1 MDKLRYQVDLLT
13 ALNQKLSS
21 NIRMYQTI
29 CDTSR
34 NAFLYYAFEEDKI
47 ETLGNWSYF
56 FDVEIH
62 DIKDISK
69 LYDRVQEAFI
79 FLLRDT
85 MFLEKTG
92 ECSASMECCNA
103 QGKIW
108 MEVEVTVNYDGDGL
122 PIDKVIRFR
131 DITKYKRQNDELVYM
146 AYYDELTGLYN
157 RNYFIRL
164 LSDWVRKAEQ
174 EYTIISVMFIDID
187 NFRKINDG
195 LGMITGDEVVQ
206 LVGQFLS
213 ELKQENVIVSHFN
226 SDLYCIAIYNPVGAR
241 SVEHI
246 YRHIKERM
254 KQPFIL
260 TDGQE
265 LNITVSVG
273 IAEYPEAAGSALELI
288 NNAEIVMFKAKHTGK
303 ATIQYFNAPIL
314 TEFRTNVEIENKLK
328 AALKNKRFMMYYQ
341 PQFDTRTNRLRGVE
355 ALIRWKDE
363 DGRMISPS
371 QFIPVAEKSG
381 FIVQIGIWVLEESIS
396 TFARW
401 RRDYA
406 YPMILSI
413 NISAIQYKKQKFVET
428 LIHILEE
435 YGVDPKEVELEITE
449 SVLIDDFEEV
459 TEKLHKL
466 REYGI
471 RISLDDFGT
480 GFSSLSY
487 LKGLPIDTLKID
499 KSFVDTLETDAATKV
514 ITESII
520 SMVKQLGYETVAE
533 GVETAEQ
540 MTCLLDMDC
549 DNIQGYLL
557 GRPMPASEIEKL
569 LKN

>member
-21 NIRMYQTI
+21 NLRMYQTI

-381 FIVQIGIWVLEESIS
+381 FIVQIGTWVLEESIS

>member
-21 NIRMYQTI
+21 NLRMYQTI

-69 LYDRVQEAFI
+69 LYDKVQEAFI

-355 ALIRWKDE
+355 ALIRWRDE

-381 FIVQIGIWVLEESIS
+381 FIVQIGTWVLEESIS

-435 YGVDPKEVELEITE
+435 YGVNPKEVELEITE
-449 SVLIDDFEEV
+449 TVLIDDFEEV

>member
-13 ALNQKLSS
+13 ALNQKLNS

-381 FIVQIGIWVLEESIS
+381 FIVQIGTWVLEESIS

>member
-21 NIRMYQTI
+21 NLRMYQTI

-226 SDLYCIAIYNPVGAR
+226 SDLYCIAIYNPVGVR

-355 ALIRWKDE
+355 ALIRWRDE

-381 FIVQIGIWVLEESIS
+381 FIVQIGTWVLEESIS
-396 TFARW
+396 TFAKW
-401 RRDYA
+401 RRGYDH
-406 YPMILSI
+406 PMILSI

-435 YGVDPKEVELEITE
+435 YGVNPKEVELEITE
-449 SVLIDDFEEV
+449 TVLIDDFEEV

>member
-62 DIKDISK
+62 DIKDVSK

-341 PQFDTRTNRLRGVE
+341 PQFDTKTNRLRGVE
-355 ALIRWKDE
+355 ALIRWRDE

-381 FIVQIGIWVLEESIS
+381 FIVQIGTWVLEESIS
-396 TFARW
+396 TFAKW
-401 RRDYA
+401 RRGYDH
-406 YPMILSI
+406 PMILSI

-435 YGVDPKEVELEITE
+435 YEVDPKEVELEITE

>member
-21 NIRMYQTI
+21 NLRMYQTI

-108 MEVEVTVNYDGDGL
+108 MEVEVTVNYDSDGL

-381 FIVQIGIWVLEESIS
+381 FIVQIGTWVLEESIS
-396 TFARW
+396 TFAKW
-401 RRDYA
+401 RRGYDH
-406 YPMILSI
+406 PMILSI

-435 YGVDPKEVELEITE
+435 YGVNPKEVELEITE
-449 SVLIDDFEEV
+449 TVLIDDFEEV

>member
-355 ALIRWKDE
+355 ALIRWRDE

-381 FIVQIGIWVLEESIS
+381 FIVQIGTWVLEESIS

>member
-174 EYTIISVMFIDID
+174 AYTIISVMFIDID

-355 ALIRWKDE
+355 ALIRWRDE

-381 FIVQIGIWVLEESIS
+381 FIVQIGTWVLEESIS

>member
-21 NIRMYQTI
+21 NLRMYQTI

-69 LYDRVQEAFI
+69 LYARVQEAYI

-381 FIVQIGIWVLEESIS
+381 FIVQIGTWVLEESIS
-396 TFARW
+396 TFAKW
-401 RRDYA
+401 RRDYDH
-406 YPMILSI
+406 PMILSI

-449 SVLIDDFEEV
+449 TVLIDDFEEV

>member
-21 NIRMYQTI
+21 NLRMYQTI

-47 ETLGNWSYF
+47 ETLGNWQYF

-62 DIKDISK
+62 DVKDISK

-108 MEVEVTVNYDGDGL
+108 MEVEVTVNYDSDGL

-381 FIVQIGIWVLEESIS
+381 FIVQIGTWVLEESIS
-396 TFARW
+396 TFAKW
-401 RRDYA
+401 RRGYDH
-406 YPMILSI
+406 PMILSI

-435 YGVDPKEVELEITE
+435 YGVNPKEVELEITE
-449 SVLIDDFEEV
+449 TVLIDDFEEV

>member
-21 NIRMYQTI
+21 NLRMYQTI

-213 ELKQENVIVSHFN
+213 ELKQDNVIVSHFN

-381 FIVQIGIWVLEESIS
+381 FIVQIGTWVLEESIS

>member
-21 NIRMYQTI
+21 NLRMYQTI

-355 ALIRWKDE
+355 ALIRWRDE

-381 FIVQIGIWVLEESIS
+381 FIVQIGTWVLEESIS

-435 YGVDPKEVELEITE
+435 YGVNPKEVELEITE
-449 SVLIDDFEEV
+449 TVLIDDFEEV

>member
-21 NIRMYQTI
+21 NLRMYQTI

-213 ELKQENVIVSHFN
+213 ELKQDNVIVSHFN

-355 ALIRWKDE
+355 ALIRWRDE

-381 FIVQIGIWVLEESIS
+381 FIVQIGTWVLEESIS

>member
-381 FIVQIGIWVLEESIS
+381 FIVQIGTWVLEESIS

-428 LIHILEE
+428 LIQILEE

>member
-1 MDKLRYQVDLLT
+1 MDKLRYQIDLLT

-21 NIRMYQTI
+21 NLRMYQTI

-47 ETLGNWSYF
+47 ATRGNWEHF

-62 DIKDISK
+62 DVKDISK
-69 LYDRVQEAFI
+69 LYDKVQESFL
-79 FLLRDT
+79 FLLRDAL
-85 MFLEKTG
+85 FLEKTG
-92 ECSASMECCNA
+92 EERTVMECCDIS
-103 QGKIW
+103 GRLW
-108 MEVEVTVNYDGDGL
+108 MEVEVNVNYDSNGL
-122 PIDKVIRFR
+122 PVDKVIRFR
-131 DITKYKRQNDELVYM
+131 DSTKHKRQQDELAYL

-213 ELKQENVIVSHFN
+213 ELKQENIIVSHFN
-226 SDLYCIAIYNPVGAR
+226 SDLYCVAIYNPVGTR
-241 SVEHI
+241 SVESV
-246 YRHIKERM
+246 YKFIKERM
-254 KQPFIL
+254 QRPFVL

-314 TEFRTNVEIENKLK
+314 NEFRTNVAIENKLK
-328 AALKNKRFMMYYQ
+328 AALKNNSFMMYYQ
-341 PQFDTRTNRLRGVE
+341 PQFDTKSNRLRGVE
-355 ALIRWKDE
+355 ALIRWRDE

-371 QFIPVAEKSG
+371 QFIPVAEKNG
-381 FIVQIGIWVLEESIS
+381 LIVQIGTWVLEESIS
-396 TFARW
+396 TFAKW
-401 RRDYA
+401 RREYA
-406 YPMILSI
+406 YEMILSI
-413 NISAIQYKKQKFVET
+413 NISAIQYKKQKFVDM
-428 LIHILEE
+428 LIDILNRYE
-435 YGVDPKEVELEITE
+435 VNPREVELEITE
-449 SVLIDDFEEV
+449 TVLIDDFDEV

-499 KSFVDTLETDAATKV
+499 KSFVDTLETDEATKV

-569 LKN
+569 LKA

>member
-13 ALNQKLSS
+13 ALNQKLNS
-21 NIRMYQTI
+21 NLRMYQTI
-29 CDTSR
+29 CDTSQ

-47 ETLGNWSYF
+47 ETLGNWEYF
-56 FDVEIH
+56 FDVDIH
-62 DIKDISK
+62 NIKDISK
-69 LYDRVQEAFI
+69 LYDKIQEASI
-79 FLLRDT
+79 FQLRDAL
-85 MFLEKTG
+85 FLEKSG
-92 ECSASMECCNA
+92 ETSASTECCSA
-103 QGKIW
+103 QGKLW
-108 MEVEVTVNYDGDGL
+108 MEVEVNVYYDSSGL

-213 ELKQENVIVSHFN
+213 ELKQENIIVSHFN

-241 SVEHI
+241 SVEHV
-246 YRHIKERM
+246 YKYIKERM
-254 KQPFIL
+254 KKPFLL

-265 LNITVSVG
+265 LHITVSVG

-303 ATIQYFNAPIL
+303 ATIQYFDAPIL
-314 TEFRTNVEIENKLK
+314 NEFRTNVEIENKLK

-341 PQFDTRTNRLRGVE
+341 PQFDTKTNRLRGVE
-355 ALIRWKDE
+355 ALIRWRDE
-363 DGRMISPS
+363 DGRMISPA
-371 QFIPVAEKSG
+371 QFIPLAEKNG
-381 FIVQIGIWVLEESIS
+381 FIVQIGTWVLEESIS
-396 TFARW
+396 TFSNW
-401 RRDYA
+401 RKLYA

-428 LIHILEE
+428 LIGMLEQYE
-435 YGVDPKEVELEITE
+435 VNPKEVELEITE

-459 TEKLHKL
+459 TQKLHRL
-466 REYGI
+466 RDYGI

-499 KSFVDTLETDAATKV
+499 KSFVDTIETDAATKV

-540 MTCLLDMDC
+540 MTCLLNMDC

-557 GRPMPASEIEKL
+557 GRPMPAEEIEKL
-569 LKN
+569 LKV

>member
-21 NIRMYQTI
+21 NLRMYQTI

-62 DIKDISK
+62 DVKDISK
-69 LYDRVQEAFI
+69 LYEKVQEAFI

-92 ECSASMECCNA
+92 ECNTAMECCDA
-103 QGKIW
+103 QGKLW

-226 SDLYCIAIYNPVGAR
+226 SDLYCVAIYNPVGAR

-265 LNITVSVG
+265 LHITVSVG

-314 TEFRTNVEIENKLK
+314 NEFRTNVEIENKLK

-381 FIVQIGIWVLEESIS
+381 FIVQIGTWVLEESIS

-401 RRDYA
+401 RRDYDH
-406 YPMILSI
+406 PMILSI

-435 YGVDPKEVELEITE
+435 YRVDPKEVELEITE
-449 SVLIDDFEEV
+449 TVLIDDFEEV

>member
-62 DIKDISK
+62 DIKDVSK

-341 PQFDTRTNRLRGVE
+341 PQFDTKTNRLRGVE
-355 ALIRWKDE
+355 ALIRWRDE

-381 FIVQIGIWVLEESIS
+381 FIVQIGTWVLEESIS
-396 TFARW
+396 TFAKW
-401 RRDYA
+401 RRGYDH
-406 YPMILSI
+406 PMILSI

-435 YGVDPKEVELEITE
+435 YEVDPKEVELEITE
-449 SVLIDDFEEV
+449 TVLIDDFEEV

>member
-21 NIRMYQTI
+21 NLRMYQTI

-47 ETLGNWSYF
+47 ETLGNWQYF

-62 DIKDISK
+62 DVKDISK

-108 MEVEVTVNYDGDGL
+108 MEVEVTVNYDSDGL

-355 ALIRWKDE
+355 ALIRWRDE

-381 FIVQIGIWVLEESIS
+381 FIVQIGTWVLEESIS

-435 YGVDPKEVELEITE
+435 YGVNPKEVELEITE
-449 SVLIDDFEEV
+449 TVLIDDFEEV

>member
-381 FIVQIGIWVLEESIS
+381 FIVQIGTWVLEESIS

>member
-381 FIVQIGIWVLEESIS
+381 FIVQIGTWVLEESIS

-459 TEKLHKL
+459 TEKLYKL

>member
-21 NIRMYQTI
+21 NLRMYQTI

-355 ALIRWKDE
+355 ALIRWRDE

-381 FIVQIGIWVLEESIS
+381 FIVQIGTWVLEESIS
-396 TFARW
+396 TFAKW
-401 RRDYA
+401 RRGYDH
-406 YPMILSI
+406 PMILSI

-435 YGVDPKEVELEITE
+435 YGVNPKEVELEITE
-449 SVLIDDFEEV
+449 TVLIDDFEEV